1 MADEIKVGD
10 VCVVIG
16 EGHFFAPGEEVT
28 VFAGPWTHPVAN
40 KDVSFA
46 CRSEDGVMAWCYRF
60 KLQKR
65 PPYAAPSKV
74 DLEAAPA

>member
-1 MADEIKVGD
+1 MSDEIKVGD

-28 VFAGPWTHPVAN
+28 VFAGPWTHPRAN

-46 CRSEDGVMAWCYRF
+46 CVSEDGVQAWCYRF
-60 KLQKR
+60 KLQKK
-65 PPYAAPSKV
+65 PPAAAP
-74 DLEAAPA
+74 LEQQRETEPA